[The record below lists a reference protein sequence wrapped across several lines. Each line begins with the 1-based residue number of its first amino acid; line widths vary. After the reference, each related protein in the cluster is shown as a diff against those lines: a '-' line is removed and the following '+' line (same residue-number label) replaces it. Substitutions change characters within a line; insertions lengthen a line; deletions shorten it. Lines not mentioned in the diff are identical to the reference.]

1 LVPRH
6 AAPIERLA
14 ILRLDADLYESTMVA
29 LRSLYPKLSRGG
41 YVIVDDFGAVPNCR
55 EAVEDFRRDLQ
66 ISEEV
71 KAIDWTGV
79 YWQRLE

>member
-1 LVPRH
+1 
-6 AAPIERLA
+6 
-14 ILRLDADLYESTMVA
+14 MVA
-29 LRSLYPKLSRGG
+29 LRSLYPKLSKGG

-55 EAVEDFRRDLQ
+55 EAVEDFRRDSQ

-71 KAIDWTGV
+71 KAIDWTGA